1 MKLNKI
7 EIENNLLNNEYEN
20 SYKINYNLLTTNDY
34 KYLID
39 YRNCIFNKILEN
51 NQIIKEL
58 NINLVKQCNIYKYL
72 INVYNNL

>member
-1 MKLNKI
+1 MELNKI

-20 SYKINYNLLTTNDY
+20 SYKINYNLLTNKDY

-39 YRNCIFNKILEN
+39 YRNCLFNKIVEN
-51 NQIIKEL
+51 NKIIKEL

>member
-20 SYKINYNLLTTNDY
+20 SYKINYNLLTNYDY

-51 NQIIKEL
+51 NQIIKDL
-58 NINLVKQCNIYKYL
+58 KINLVKQCNIYKYL

>member
-1 MKLNKI
+1 MELNKI

-20 SYKINYNLLTTNDY
+20 SYKINYNLLTNNDY

-39 YRNCIFNKILEN
+39 YRQCLFNKIVEN
-51 NQIIKEL
+51 NEMIKEL
-58 NINLVKQCNIYKYL
+58 NINLIKQCNIYKYL